1 MFFLIC
7 KVLLKTVIE
16 WSVEQS
22 IHGSTTTEIDEK
34 LKGWHSESRGVYHS
48 LSIMMTAT
56 SLVEN
61 FPAAKSFPE
70 SAGKKQ
76 AETEMASIDLC

>member
-1 MFFLIC
+1 M
-7 KVLLKTVIE
+7 KV
-16 WSVEQS
+16 WSNL
-22 IHGSTTTEIDEK
+22 STEARLQEIDEK
-34 LKGWHSESRGVYHS
+34 LKRLHSESRGVYHS